1 VRASPSD
8 LASPARA
15 VCAKLAEA
23 MKPPHV
29 LPHTPHAKPAWARR
43 HPAERQ
49 YVGRSVAMSVALHL
63 LVAGVICVL
72 ALWLDRIT
80 FSRSSSI
87 AQSGPAPEQAMTI
100 KLVMTEAHPLSPT
113 TPKPTPEAGLPVL
126 PAIQPVPK
134 PSVATIV
141 PPPPKSVPAPA
152 PQPVAPSLTETKTA
166 IPVPSPVK
174 TTAKPSNKPRPRYVA
189 ANATG
194 QGNTPDISSEQLAKL
209 GYLAPNYPPQAR
221 AMHQAGTVLME
232 VGFGP
237 DGRVT
242 KALVR
247 QSSGFSILDIS
258 TQSFIRVHWKDLG
271 RANTTISVPIIY
283 TLE

>member
-1 VRASPSD
+1 
-8 LASPARA
+8 
-15 VCAKLAEA
+15 

-29 LPHTPHAKPAWARR
+29 LPHTPHAQAAWARR
-43 HPAERQ
+43 HPHERQ
-49 YVGRSVAMSVALHL
+49 YVGRSVALSVAIHVLFAA
-63 LVAGVICVL
+63 VVGVL
-72 ALWLDRIT
+72 ALRLDRIT

-87 AQSGPAPEQAMTI
+87 AQSGPAPEQAMTM
-100 KLVMTEAHPLSPT
+100 KLVMTEAHPPSPP

-134 PSVATIV
+134 PPVVTIV
-141 PPPPKSVPAPA
+141 PPPPKPVPAPA
-152 PQPVAPSLTETKTA
+152 PQPVAPVLTENKTVNSA
-166 IPVPSPVK
+166 PSPIK
-174 TTAKPSNKPRPRYVA
+174 TTAKPSNKPRPKYTA
-189 ANATG
+189 DHATG
-194 QGNTPDISSEQLAKL
+194 QGKTPDISSEQLAKL

-221 AMHQAGTVLME
+221 AMHQTGTVLME

-242 KALVR
+242 NALVR
-247 QSSGFSILDIS
+247 QSSGFPILDMS
-258 TQSFIRVHWKDLG
+258 TRSFIRVHWKDLG